1 MNNDLSNDVW
11 KQLESVT
18 GESRA
23 DLCVN
28 LSYSEFKNSNY
39 EAAQILCGTALDIY
53 FNLDGQVEFHK
64 ILNAYKGITHSL
76 KHIGKYQEAADISLD
91 AATYLKPFDSNEHRE
106 AIGNAAD
113 CFYYASDYQKA
124 LELYFEIFNNP
135 MNIFDDGE
143 LARIYKDIAYCYMSL
158 TQYAEATDY
167 FLKARQLYVMDQEP
181 RRVALTDEEI
191 SQCYEKVK
199 NGTEAFKYAQ
209 LALDFAI
216 LMNDRERLAY
226 SHSRM
231 GFAKIIT
238 LQFDSALSH
247 LKRSKQLALE
257 DKIPN
262 WGFVVQNEKGI
273 AHVLRLQGKAEEA
286 EATYKR
292 IESIIS
298 ATGDKE

>member
-1 MNNDLSNDVW
+1 MNNDLSTEVW
-11 KQLESVT
+11 KQLERVT

-28 LSYSEFKNSNY
+28 LSYREFQNSNY

-53 FNLDGQVEFHK
+53 FNLDVRVEFQK
-64 ILNAYKGITHSL
+64 ILDAYKGITNSL
-76 KHIGKYQEAADISLD
+76 KHLGKFQEAAVISLD

-113 CFYYASDYQKA
+113 CFYYAGDYQKA
-124 LELYFEIFNNP
+124 LNLFFAIFQDP

-143 LARIYKDIAYCYMSL
+143 LARIYKDIAFCYTSL
-158 TQYAEATDY
+158 AQYSEAID
-167 FLKARQLYVMDQEP
+167 FFIKARQLFVINQEP
-181 RRVALTDEEI
+181 RRVAFIDEEI
-191 SQCYEKVK
+191 SECYEKVK
-199 NGTEAFKYAQ
+199 NGTESYKYAQ

-216 LMNDRERLAY
+216 LMNDKERLAY

-231 GFAKIIT
+231 GFAKILT
-238 LQFDSALSH
+238 LQLDSALSH
-247 LKRSKQLALE
+247 LKRSKQLILE
-257 DKIPN
+257 DKLPN

-273 AHVLRLQGKAEEA
+273 AHVLHLQGKVKES

-298 ATGDKE
+298 STGDTE